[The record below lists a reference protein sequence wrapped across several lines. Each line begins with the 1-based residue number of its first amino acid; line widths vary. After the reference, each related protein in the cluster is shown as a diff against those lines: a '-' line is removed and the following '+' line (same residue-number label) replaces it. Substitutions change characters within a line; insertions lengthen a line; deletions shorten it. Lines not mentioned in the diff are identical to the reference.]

1 MQYYAIDLKKNNTAI
16 TNTQGGI
23 MSDNESKSV
32 APITLT
38 AEQVISL
45 VGHGVTQEQL
55 DSARRELGEKMDN
68 QDTKFDIKFDKLD
81 AKFDAKF
88 DQIDKKFDAKFDQL
102 DKKIDTKFDQLD
114 KKFDAKF
121 DRLDDKIDKKFNLIL
136 GFLLASTAS
145 IVALGFWL
153 GQNVVK

>member
-1 MQYYAIDLKKNNTAI
+1 
-16 TNTQGGI
+16 

-55 DSARRELGEKMDN
+55 DSARRELGEKMDS
-68 QDTKFDIKFDKLD
+68 QD

-88 DQIDKKFDAKFDQL
+88 DKL
-102 DKKIDTKFDQLD
+102 STKIDNVNKELS
-114 KKFDAKF
+114 A
-121 DRLDDKIDKKFNLIL
+121 KIDSKFNLVL
-136 GFLLASTAS
+136 GFLLANVAG

>member
-1 MQYYAIDLKKNNTAI
+1 MPN
-16 TNTQGGI
+16 
-23 MSDNESKSV
+23 NESTSV

-38 AEQVISL
+38 AEQIISL

-88 DQIDKKFDAKFDQL
+88 DQI

-153 GQNVVK
+153 GQNVIK

>member
-1 MQYYAIDLKKNNTAI
+1 
-16 TNTQGGI
+16 

-55 DSARRELGEKMDN
+55 DGVRRELGEKMDA
-68 QDTKFDIKFDKLD
+68 QD

-88 DQIDKKFDAKFDQL
+88 DKLDA
-102 DKKIDTKFDQLD
+102 KIDTVNKDLST
-114 KKFDAKF
+114 
-121 DRLDDKIDKKFNLIL
+121 KIDTINKDLSTKIDTVNKELSAKIDSKFNLVL
-136 GFLLASTAS
+136 GFLLANVAG

-153 GQNVVK
+153 GQNVIK

>member
-1 MQYYAIDLKKNNTAI
+1 
-16 TNTQGGI
+16 

-55 DSARRELGEKMDN
+55 DSVRRELGEKMDS
-68 QDTKFDIKFDKLD
+68 QDAKIDAKFDKLD
-81 AKFDAKF
+81 AK
-88 DQIDKKFDAKFDQL
+88 IDTVNKEL
-102 DKKIDTKFDQLD
+102 SVKIDS
-114 KKFDAKF
+114 
-121 DRLDDKIDKKFNLIL
+121 KFNLVL
-136 GFLLASTAS
+136 GFLLANVAG

-153 GQNVVK
+153 GQNVIK